1 MAFDG
6 GFLHCVIKELNSAVQ
21 CHIDKIYQPSR
32 DELILVLR
40 KKGFCERLLLCARSG
55 AARIQL
61 TQEKYE
67 NPDKPPMFCMLA
79 RKHYSGARLTE
90 ITQHG
95 LDRVAEF
102 KFETT
107 NEMGDRVSP
116 RIVCELI
123 GNKSNIILV
132 GDDGRII
139 DAVRHS
145 DIESSSR
152 IIQPGA
158 VYDYPEDEVR
168 CNLLTDPAEKI
179 AKRIAGLSEL
189 PVSKAVMRTCD
200 GLSPLICRETA
211 FLCGAED
218 RIVKETDEGDI
229 ITALS
234 KVRAFM
240 TDGTAVMLTD
250 SDGTPA
256 DFSYMPIGQYG
267 GRYNSREYGT
277 FCELLDGFYSKREAA
292 ERIKRAAADII
303 KLTENL
309 ISRTSKR
316 LAARQAEL
324 DACGNREE
332 LRIYGELIKANIN
345 SIKPGARSAT
355 VCNFYDENMACVT
368 IPLDPALSAAA
379 NAAKYFKSYK
389 KSNTAGQKLSEL
401 IQSDM
406 REAEYLESVLD
417 SIARCKTA
425 ADIAEIRDELRRE
438 GYIKGQSRT
447 SQRKPKPTGF
457 LEYVSREGYRIAVGR
472 NNTQNDLLTAKT
484 ASKADMWFHVKN
496 APGSH
501 VVVFSGGAPISDETL
516 VFAARLAAENSKLS
530 ASPKA
535 AVDYTPIKY
544 VKKPNGAKAGMVIY
558 TTNKTLFVTPGGV

>member
-6 GFLHCVIKELNSAVQ
+6 GFLHCIIKELNTAVQ

-40 KKGFCERLLLCARSG
+40 KKGFCERLLLCGRSG
-55 AARIQL
+55 AARIQF

-102 KFETT
+102 KFEAT

-132 GDDGRII
+132 GNDGKII
-139 DAVRHS
+139 DAVRRS
-145 DIESSSR
+145 DIESASR

-158 VYDYPEDEVR
+158 VYCYPSEELR
-168 CNLLTDPAEKI
+168 HNLLNDSAEEI
-179 AKRIAGLSEL
+179 AESALNQSEL
-189 PVSKAVMRTCD
+189 PVSKAVMRICE
-200 GLSPLICRETA
+200 GMSPLICRETA

-218 RIVKETDEGDI
+218 RIVKETEKERI
-229 ITALS
+229 VSALVE
-234 KVRAFM
+234 VRNFM
-240 TDGTAVMLTD
+240 TDGRAVMLTD
-250 SDGTPA
+250 GDVPV
-256 DFSYMPIGQYG
+256 DFSYMPIRQYG
-267 GRYNSREYGT
+267 DRYNLREYT
-277 FCELLDGFYSKREAA
+277 SFCEMLDGFYSERESA
-292 ERIKRAAADII
+292 ERIRRAAADII
-303 KLTENL
+303 RLTENL
-309 ISRTSKR
+309 IFRTNKR
-316 LAARQAEL
+316 LAARRAEL
-324 DACGNREE
+324 TDCDNREE
-332 LRIYGELIKANIN
+332 LRIYGELIKANIR
-345 SIKPGARSAT
+345 SIKPGAKSAT
-355 VCNFYDENMACVT
+355 VCNFYDESMARVT

-379 NAAKYFKSYK
+379 NAAKYFKGYK
-389 KSNTAGQKLSEL
+389 KSNTARQKLSEL
-401 IQSDM
+401 IQGDM
-406 REAEYLESVLD
+406 HEIEYLESVLD

-425 ADIAEIRDELRRE
+425 ADIVEIRDELRRE
-438 GYIKGQSRT
+438 GYIKGQQRI

-484 ASKADMWFHVKN
+484 ASKSDMWFHVKN

-501 VVVFSGGAPISDETL
+501 VIVFSGGAPISNETL
-516 VFAARLAAENSKLS
+516 LFAAKLAAENSKLS

-535 AVDYTPIKY
+535 AVDYTPVKY